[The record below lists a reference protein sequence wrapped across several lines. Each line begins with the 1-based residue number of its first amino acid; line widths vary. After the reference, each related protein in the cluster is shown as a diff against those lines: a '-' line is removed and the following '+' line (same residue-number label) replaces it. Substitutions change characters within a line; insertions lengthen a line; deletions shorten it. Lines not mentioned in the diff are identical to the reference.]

1 MPAGCAREQPRKC
14 WQRCVTP
21 VSTCW
26 PGWTAPAARRPCA
39 GSTPTPRRLSNS
51 CSPPPL
57 NNGTALLGVLD
68 RPAVPLHNNGTE
80 SIIRGYVKTRESSGS
95 TRRETGR
102 CCRDTFA
109 SLQKTC
115 RKLGVSF
122 GADLGDRLRG
132 LGQSARLAKL
142 VRERAG
148 AATAALGAAVPV

>member
-1 MPAGCAREQPRKC
+1 MRQQLWELDQDLKAYRAQPQEAAKAALQARFEAFVSQETAYPTSIGNVRKEM
-14 WQRCVTP
+14 
-21 VSTCW
+21 
-26 PGWTAPAARRPCA
+26 AAHQA
-39 GSTPTPRRLSNS
+39 D
-51 CSPPPL
+51 
-57 NNGTALLGVLD
+57 LLGVLD

-80 SIIRGYVKTRESSGS
+80 SIIRGYVKTRKSSGS

-122 GADLGDRLRG
+122 WADLGDRLRG